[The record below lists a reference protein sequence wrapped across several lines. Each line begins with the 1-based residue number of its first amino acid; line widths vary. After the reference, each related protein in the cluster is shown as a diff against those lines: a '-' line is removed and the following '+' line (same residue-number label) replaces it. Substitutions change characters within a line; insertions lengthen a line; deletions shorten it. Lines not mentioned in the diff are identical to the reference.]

1 MCGIAGGTWSDGR
14 LALDQTTLDRMVGV
28 LTHRGPDDLGTY
40 LSATTSCPVSTSP
53 SRTALGVRRLAII
66 DVPAGHQ
73 PVGNEDGSIWV
84 VFNGEIY
91 NHRDLRRQLIATGH
105 TFRTHCDTESLVH
118 LYEEQGLDFV
128 HHLNGMFAIAIWDIP
143 RNRLILARDRLGQK
157 PLVYSREPGRLL
169 FASEIKSLLEVPGL
183 SRKVRPTAVDQFL
196 TYQYIP
202 HPGTI
207 WEGIEKLPPA
217 HLAIYANDELTIERY
232 WSPNENQAS
241 APRDFHRQLRSTLT
255 QAVEYRLQS
264 EVPLGAFLSGG
275 IDSSILV
282 ALMREVSSQRVQ
294 TFSIGFEFPQY
305 DETAYAIRVSEHLG
319 TEHHVLEVGADAT
332 EIVESLAWHYDEPF
346 GDSSAIPTWYL
357 AEKTRQHVTVAL
369 SGDGGDELFLGYPR
383 YRAVQLAAGID
394 RLPRALR
401 KLAAGRFWQLIPYS
415 RRGGSTQ
422 RFCRFTGSLGLR
434 PDLRYL
440 DWISIFDELSKN
452 SLYTED
458 FLLQLHDSQPA
469 AFLSQAWR
477 GVSDRD
483 AVTTA
488 ATTDLQTYL
497 PCDLLTKVDIATMA
511 HSLECRQP
519 FLDHQVVEL
528 AMAMPTELKFR
539 RGRGKQIL
547 RETFGDLLP
556 GEVFRRPK
564 KGFGVPLDCWFR
576 KELQGMAE
584 DILLHNTCIERGLFR
599 KEAIRQLLNDHCTSR
614 RDHSDRLWALLM
626 LELWYREW
634 VDR

>member
-1 MCGIAGGTWSDGR
+1 MFSPTGGRTIWEPTVVR
-14 LALDQTTLDRMVGV
+14 Q
-28 LTHRGPDDLGTY
+28 P
-40 LSATTSCPVSTSP
+40 LSQYRQVRTQ
-53 SRTALGVRRLAII
+53 TALGVRRLAII

-183 SRKVRPTAVDQFL
+183 SRKVRATAVDQFL

-217 HLAIYANDELTIERY
+217 HLAIYANDELTIKRY

-294 TFSIGFEFPQY
+294 TFSIGFEYPQY
-305 DETAYAIRVSEHLG
+305 DETAYAVRVSEHLG
-319 TEHHVLEVGADAT
+319 TEHHVLEVGAEAT

-383 YRAVQLAAGID
+383 YRAVPTCSRDRSAAQSFTQTGCGTVSGSLF
-394 RLPRALR
+394 RT
-401 KLAAGRFWQLIPYS
+401 
-415 RRGGSTQ
+415 RGG
-422 RFCRFTGSLGLR
+422 
-434 PDLRYL
+434 
-440 DWISIFDELSKN
+440 
-452 SLYTED
+452 
-458 FLLQLHDSQPA
+458 
-469 AFLSQAWR
+469 
-477 GVSDRD
+477 
-483 AVTTA
+483 
-488 ATTDLQTYL
+488 
-497 PCDLLTKVDIATMA
+497 
-511 HSLECRQP
+511 
-519 FLDHQVVEL
+519 
-528 AMAMPTELKFR
+528 
-539 RGRGKQIL
+539 
-547 RETFGDLLP
+547 
-556 GEVFRRPK
+556 EV
-564 KGFGVPLDCWFR
+564 
-576 KELQGMAE
+576 
-584 DILLHNTCIERGLFR
+584 LHNGF
-599 KEAIRQLLNDHCTSR
+599 AASR
-614 RDHSDRLWALLM
+614 DR
-626 LELWYREW
+626 
-634 VDR
+634 